1 MSQTTNGKPDS
12 IYLRKMAS
20 YSIQNRIDFWGVI
33 ESKKA
38 KISISEYAEKYNFS
52 IGHVERLCRRSILKA
67 IKSRGKWLVLDAPI
81 GD

>member
-1 MSQTTNGKPDS
+1 VVT
-12 IYLRKMAS
+12 
-20 YSIQNRIDFWGVI
+20 